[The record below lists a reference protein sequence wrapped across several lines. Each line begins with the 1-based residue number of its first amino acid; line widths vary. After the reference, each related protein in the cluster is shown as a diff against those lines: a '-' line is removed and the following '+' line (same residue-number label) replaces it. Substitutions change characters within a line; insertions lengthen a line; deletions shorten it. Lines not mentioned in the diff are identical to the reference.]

1 MERKCIILSNSSLSS
16 FAVAVLVGVCVA
28 SLPRLI
34 APSDT
39 YISDTLALSSQDI
52 YITSQPSSMS
62 VVAGDRVNYI
72 ISTNISDGV
81 SYHWQYSADTGLN
94 WSDVD
99 MLGSDQAIFVFTAL
113 TSMDGLFYRCSVEYD
128 DSYIYSAPFM
138 LSVAEAPESEEAA
151 EAPEPQ
157 ETTEHIEIESEGVEN
172 DGE

>member
-1 MERKCIILSNSSLSS
+1 MSNSSLSS

-34 APSDT
+34 APSDD

-113 TSMDGLFYRCSVEYD
+113 ASMDGLFYRCSVEYD
-128 DSYIYSAPFM
+128 DSFIYSAPFM
-138 LSVAEAPESEEAA
+138 LSVAEAPESE

>member
-81 SYHWQYSADTGLN
+81 SYQWQYSADTGLN
-94 WSDVD
+94 WYDVD
-99 MLGSDQAIFVFTAL
+99 ILGSDQAIFVFMAS
-113 TSMDGLFYRCSVEYD
+113 TSMDGFFYRCSVEYD

-138 LSVAEAPESEEAA
+138 LSVADASDSAEAA
-151 EAPEPQ
+151 EDPEQQ

-172 DGE
+172 NG